1 MPIVNTSLDA
11 LSHIKSVPVP
21 PHLLDEI
28 NRKIA
33 TRAANTLSLRSMAI
47 AAAVLMVLAAL
58 EFKLIASQ
66 GAPKPAVAVF
76 QDVVPDNML
85 YHD

>member
-1 MPIVNTSLDA
+1 MQRVETSLDI
-11 LSHIKSVPVP
+11 LSNIKSVPVP
-21 PHLLDEI
+21 DHLFGEI

-33 TRAANTLSLRSMAI
+33 ARTANTLSLRSI
-47 AAAVLMVLAAL
+47 AVAAGILIVLAAL
-58 EFKLIASQ
+58 EFTLIASQ
-66 GAPKPAVAVF
+66 GAPKTAVAVF